1 MNDVYLARV
10 VHVLA
15 VIMWIG
21 GVAFVTL
28 ILLPALRTQIAPA
41 ARAELFERIER
52 GFARQARGMTA
63 LTALSGLWLV
73 HRLQARQR
81 FLDPH
86 YWWMHAMLALWL
98 VFTLM
103 LCVVEPWFL
112 HAWFRAR
119 AARDAEGTFALVLR
133 LHRVLLALSLITVAG
148 AAAGSHGFM
157 F

>member
-1 MNDVYLARV
+1 MSDFYLARI

-15 VIMWIG
+15 VVLWIG
-21 GVAFVTL
+21 GVAFFTL
-28 ILLPALRTQIAPA
+28 ILLPSLRTQVAPA
-41 ARAELFERIER
+41 ARVDLFERIER
-52 GFARQARGMTA
+52 GFARQARATTV

-73 HRLQARQR
+73 HRLQAWER

-86 YWWMHAMLALWL
+86 YWWMHAMVALWL

-103 LCVVEPWFL
+103 LFVAEPWFL

-148 AAAGSHGFM
+148 AAAGSHGCGF
-157 F
+157 